1 MRSIFTKI
9 VVWSCGTLVLS
20 LFAFFLVTALMMR
33 RPDPGKGMLPRLQ
46 LFELSEVRKAYEA
59 RGPRGA
65 TLLLDSLNDELS
77 PRHYFLDRKGKDLVA
92 GIDRSS
98 LLAAVAQRRDGPVNS
113 PGGLLT
119 AAASDDGQYWL
130 ITVLTPPFDVKRF
143 LPFYGLILFAVAL
156 LSWPLATNIGRP
168 LRTLATAVDRF
179 GQGDLTVRIRSGRR
193 DEIGNLAQSFDQM
206 ANRIET
212 LLVAERRL
220 LQDVSHEL
228 RSPLARLS
236 FAAELARTAPDRDV
250 AFDRVRREIS
260 RLSELV
266 ATLLEVTRS
275 EGDPAT
281 RSRGIFWLDE
291 LLRDIVND
299 CSVET
304 SERACN
310 IALADSDR
318 VALRGDKELIRRAIE
333 NVVRNAV
340 YYSPAEST
348 VEVTLS
354 SDSAHAHICVRDRGL
369 GIPEELLSK
378 IFDPFF
384 RVDDARNGST
394 GGLGLGLSIALR
406 AVRLHNG
413 EINAKNANPG
423 LRVEI
428 ALPLQGL
435 SYSDG

>member
-20 LFAFFLVTALMMR
+20 LLAFFLVTALMVR
-33 RPDPGKGMLPRLQ
+33 RSDPGKGMFPRLQ
-46 LFELSEVRKAYEA
+46 SFELAEVRQAYEA
-59 RGPRGA
+59 RGTRGA
-65 TLLLDSLNDELS
+65 RLLLDSLNDELS
-77 PRHYFLDRKGKDLVA
+77 PRHYFLDRKGRDLVA
-92 GIDRSS
+92 GVDRSS
-98 LLAAVAQRRDGPVNS
+98 LLAAVAQRQDGPVDS
-113 PGGLLT
+113 GEGLLT
-119 AAASDDGQYWL
+119 AAVSDDGQYWL
-130 ITVLTPPFDVKRF
+130 ITVVTPPFDFKRF

-179 GQGDLTVRIRSGRR
+179 GQGDLSVRIRSGRR

-250 AFDRVRREIS
+250 AFDRVRKEIS

-275 EGDPAT
+275 EGDPST
-281 RSRGIFWLDE
+281 RSRGIFFLDE

-304 SERACN
+304 SERACT
-310 IALADSDR
+310 ITLAETNR
-318 VALRGDKELIRRAIE
+318 IALRGDRELIRRAIE

-340 YYSPAEST
+340 YYSPAESA

-354 SDSAHAHICVRDRGL
+354 SDSGHAHICVRDRGL

-406 AVRLHNG
+406 SVRLHNG
-413 EINAKNANPG
+413 GIKAENANPG

-428 ALPLQGL
+428 ALPLEQ
-435 SYSDG
+435 SSD

>member
-9 VVWSCGTLVLS
+9 VVWSCSTLVLS
-20 LFAFFLVTALMMR
+20 LIAFFLVTALTMR
-33 RPDPGKGMLPRLQ
+33 RPEWGKGMLPRLQ
-46 LFELSEVRKAYEA
+46 LYELSEVRQAYEA
-59 RGPRGA
+59 RGPKGA
-65 TLLLDSLNDELS
+65 GLLLDSLNDELS
-77 PRHYFLDRKGKDLVA
+77 PRHYFLDRTGKDLVA

-98 LLAAVAQRRDGPVNS
+98 LLAVVAQRRDGPVNS
-113 PGGLLT
+113 PDGLLT
-119 AAASDDGQYWL
+119 AALSDDGRYWL
-130 ITVLTPPFDVKRF
+130 ITVLNPPLDIKRF
-143 LPFYGLILFAVAL
+143 LPFYGLILFAVGL

-179 GQGDLTVRIRSGRR
+179 GQGDLSVRIRSGRR

-236 FAAELARTAPDRDV
+236 FAAELARTAPDRDA
-250 AFDRVRREIS
+250 AFDRVRKEIS

-275 EGDPAT
+275 EGDPST
-281 RSRGIFWLDE
+281 RSRGIFYLGE

-310 IALADSDR
+310 IALAETAP
-318 VALRGDKELIRRAIE
+318 VALFGDKELIRRAIE
-333 NVVRNAV
+333 NVIRNAV

-348 VEVTLS
+348 VEVASS
-354 SDSAHAHICVRDRGL
+354 SDSRYAHIWVRDRGL

-384 RVDDARNGST
+384 RVDDARNNST

-406 AVRLHNG
+406 AVRVHNG
-413 EINAKNANPG
+413 EIRARNANPG
-423 LRVEI
+423 LLVEI
-428 ALPLQGL
+428 DLPLE
-435 SYSDG
+435 SRAIE

>member
-20 LFAFFLVTALMMR
+20 LLAFFLVTNLMMR

-46 LFELSEVRKAYEA
+46 LFELSEVRQAYEA

-65 TLLLDSLNDELS
+65 SLLLDSLNDELS
-77 PRHYFLDRKGKDLVA
+77 PRHYFLDRNGTDLVA
-92 GIDRSS
+92 GVDRSS

-113 PGGLLT
+113 SEGLLT
-119 AAASDDGQYWL
+119 AAASDDGRYWL
-130 ITVLTPPFDVKRF
+130 ITVLTPFDIKRF
-143 LPFYGLILFAVAL
+143 LPFYGLILFAVGL

-168 LRTLATAVDRF
+168 LRALATAVDRF
-179 GQGDLTVRIRSGRR
+179 GQGDLSVRMRSGRR

-236 FAAELARTAPDRDV
+236 FAVELARTAPARDV
-250 AFDRVRREIS
+250 AFDRVRKEIS

-275 EGDPAT
+275 EGDPST
-281 RSRGIFWLDE
+281 RSRGIFYLDE

-304 SERACN
+304 SERTCS
-310 IALADSDR
+310 IMLAETGR
-318 VALRGDKELIRRAIE
+318 VALRGDRELIRRAIE

-340 YYSPAEST
+340 YYSPSEST
-348 VEVTLS
+348 VEVALS
-354 SDSAHAHICVRDRGL
+354 SDSEHARICVRDRGL
-369 GIPEELLSK
+369 GIPEELLPK
-378 IFDPFF
+378 IFEPFF
-384 RVDDARNGST
+384 RVDDTRNGST

-428 ALPLQGL
+428 ELPLQAL

>member
-46 LFELSEVRKAYEA
+46 LFELSEVRQAYEA

-65 TLLLDSLNDELS
+65 ALLLDSLNDELS

-98 LLAAVAQRRDGPVNS
+98 LLAAVAQKRDGPVNS
-113 PGGLLT
+113 PAGLLT

-250 AFDRVRREIS
+250 AFDRVRKEIS

-369 GIPEELLSK
+369 GSPEELLSK